1 MQFEELCMRGLVN
14 GLDMACIGSLKGTS
28 PYKIVYNSMP
38 RDQTSAGSARYGF
51 PIRISGEANEIVP

>member
-1 MQFEELCMRGLVN
+1 MRGLVN